1 MAIDYAKKQR
11 SANRAI
17 AKYGF
22 YAILRRTTNSGDTF
36 NPTQTTQ
43 DFMVKTVDLG
53 NVVVGENQS
62 ENVAVRER
70 QFLLG
75 HNDGVVPQKGDVLVV
90 TSLDLELNYEIT
102 RVNTISP
109 GNVNIL
115 YELAVKT

>member
-1 MAIDYAKKQR
+1 MPFDYARKQR
-11 SANRAI
+11 TANRLI

-22 YAILRRTTNSGDTF
+22 SAILRRTTNSGDTF

-43 DFMVKTVDLG
+43 DFNITIADLG

-70 QFLLG
+70 QILLG
-75 HNDGVVPQKGDVLVV
+75 PTDGLVPQKGDVLIW
-90 TSLDLELNYEIT
+90 TSFDRELEYEVT
-102 RVNTISP
+102 RVDTVSP

-115 YELAVKT
+115 YQLAVKT